1 MTGDDQEETGT
12 LIVRARGR
20 QNSPSCLFLL
30 LLLLLPLTRCQVFAE
45 QQQVWR
51 REGLE
56 QESSCYFQPFYKQ
69 LTCKCPLGQV
79 RPKDLQLEKPDSGEL
94 FAHFEDGILHQGG
107 WT

>member
-1 MTGDDQEETGT
+1 MAGVNQEET
-12 LIVRARGR
+12 LIVKARGR
-20 QNSPSCLFLL
+20 KNSPSCLFLL

-79 RPKDLQLEKPDSGEL
+79 QLKYL
-94 FAHFEDGILHQGG
+94 
-107 WT
+107 